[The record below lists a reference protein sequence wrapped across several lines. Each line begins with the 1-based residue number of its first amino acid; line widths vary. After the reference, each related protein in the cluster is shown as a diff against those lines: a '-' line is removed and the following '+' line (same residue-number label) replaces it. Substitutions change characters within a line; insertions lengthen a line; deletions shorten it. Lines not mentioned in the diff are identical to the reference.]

1 MLWSLEQQR
10 HIPSFVLRNRH
21 IFNFQTCLFSD
32 QTHSHDLYTA
42 LIPFFFYLCV
52 LPFLSFPSF
61 HYFFSPFPL
70 SLARGPVERCL
81 ISCHRGKADDF
92 WRIFSLRWSIS
103 QWHRHRCVLPQTS
116 NQHQTCDVFKDSPYL
131 FTVSYCDF
139 QFQFLVYF

>member
-1 MLWSLEQQR
+1 MPPPACCDHWSNNDIFRLLCSETDTYSTFRRALFRIRPIVMIYIQPSY
-10 HIPSFVLRNRH
+10 PSFL
-21 IFNFQTCLFSD
+21 
-32 QTHSHDLYTA
+32 
-42 LIPFFFYLCV
+42 PLCPS
-52 LPFLSFPSF
+52 LPVLSFVSLLLLSF
-61 HYFFSPFPL
+61 SL

-116 NQHQTCDVFKDSPYL
+116 NQHQTCDVSKDSPYL

-139 QFQFLVYF
+139 QF